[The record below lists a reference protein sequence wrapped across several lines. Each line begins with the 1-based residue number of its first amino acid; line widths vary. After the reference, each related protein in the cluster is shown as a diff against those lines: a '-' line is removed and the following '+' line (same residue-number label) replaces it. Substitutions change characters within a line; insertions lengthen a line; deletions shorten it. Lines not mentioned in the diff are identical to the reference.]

1 MPIKLTGGSVYDPTQ
16 NLHGAC
22 RDLFI
27 RDGVMAND
35 PGPDAKF
42 DAVYDLSGLIV
53 MAGAIDIHSHIAGGN
68 LNTARL
74 LLPEQHRNHMARR
87 LLPSSLR
94 AAPDGAAVPASKFA
108 PGELVNHP
116 FSTAKWSATDIGYR
130 YARMGYTTVV
140 EPAMLPV
147 NALDM
152 HLQMADIPLID
163 TAALA
168 ILGNDDLLLR
178 LMRAKVGQGQINDYV
193 AWTLNATRALG
204 LKVINAGGANAFKSN
219 VREFGLDDIVPDY
232 GVSSRQILQTLQRAA
247 CELGVPH
254 PVHVHCN
261 NLGIPGNIDT
271 ILATME
277 AAQGLPMHLAHVQ
290 FYAYGKEGARGF
302 SSAAARLLEGFKR
315 HPNITMDVGQVLF
328 GQTVTISGDV
338 IAQYSRRDD
347 ASPGKWVMWDAEC
360 EGSGGVVPYR
370 YRETSFVNTLQ
381 WAIGLELFLLAE
393 APERLFF
400 TTDHPNGAPFT
411 AYPELIRLLMDAGYR
426 QDCMARMN
434 QDALALT
441 LLPGLKREFSLS
453 EIATMTR
460 SAAARLLGLNDR
472 GHLAPGA
479 IADIAVYDPRG
490 RGKRGNTP
498 GAFAARPS
506 ADYRATFA
514 DAALVFKR
522 GRLVV
527 RSGEVIARPEGNAQ
541 IVQPEFDSRIT
552 DTVKRHFDRF
562 YSLKLSQ
569 FAVTDA
575 DFGERRR
582 FRTLD

>member
-1 MPIKLTGGSVYDPTQ
+1 MLTKLQNGTIFDPAQ
-16 NLHGAC
+16 NLHGEQ

-27 RDGVMAND
+27 RDGLMTND

-42 DAVYDLSGLIV
+42 DAVYDLAGRIV
-53 MAGAIDIHSHIAGGN
+53 MAGAVDIHSHIAGGN
-68 LNTARL
+68 VNTARL

-87 LLPSSLR
+87 L
-94 AAPDGAAVPASKFA
+94 
-108 PGELVNHP
+108 NQP
-116 FSTAKWSATDIGYR
+116 FSTAKWSTTDIGYR

-147 NALDM
+147 NALDV
-152 HLQMADIPLID
+152 HLQLADIPILD

-178 LMRAKVGQGQINDYV
+178 LMRDKASQTQINDYV
-193 AWTLNATRALG
+193 AWTLNATRSLG

-219 VREFGLDDIVPDY
+219 VRQFDLDDIVPDY
-232 GVSSRQILQTLQRAA
+232 GVSSRQILQTLQTAA
-247 CELGVPH
+247 CQLGVPH

-261 NLGIPGNIDT
+261 NLGIPGNVDT
-271 ILATME
+271 IIATMD

-290 FYAYGKEGARGF
+290 FYAYGNEGAKGF
-302 SSAAARLLEGFKR
+302 SSAAAQLLEAFNR

-338 IAQYSRRDD
+338 IAQYSRHGD
-347 ASPGKWVMWDAEC
+347 ASPNKWVMWDAEC

-370 YRETSFVNTLQ
+370 YREASFVNTLQ

-411 AYPELIRLLMDAGYR
+411 AYPELIRLLMDADYR
-426 QDCMARMN
+426 QACMARLN
-434 QDALALT
+434 QEALALT
-441 LLPGLKREFSLS
+441 LLPELKREFSLS

-460 SAAARLLGLNDR
+460 SAAARLLGLHDR

-479 IADIAVYDPRG
+479 LADIAVYDPQG
-490 RGKRGNTP
+490 CWVSVQMP
-498 GAFAARPS
+498 DAFANQAKI
-506 ADYRATFA
+506 DYRAMFA
-514 DAALVFKR
+514 DAALVFKN

-527 RSGEVIARPEGNAQ
+527 KDGQVIARPAGNAQ
-541 IVQPEFDSRIT
+541 IMQPHFDPRIER
-552 DTVKRHFDRF
+552 DIQNHFDRF
-562 YSLKLSQ
+562 YSLKLNN
-569 FAVTDA
+569 FKIDDVAFNLD
-575 DFGERRR
+575 DNHR
-582 FRTLD
+582 FRSVASY

>member
-1 MPIKLTGGSVYDPTQ
+1 MLIKLTGGQIYDPVQ
-16 NLHGAC
+16 NLHGEL

-27 RDGVMAND
+27 HDGLMAND

-42 DAVYDLSGLIV
+42 DAVYDLAGLIV
-53 MAGAIDIHSHIAGGN
+53 MAGAVDIHSHIAGGN
-68 LNTARL
+68 VNTARL

-87 LLPSSLR
+87 L
-94 AAPDGAAVPASKFA
+94 
-108 PGELVNHP
+108 NQP
-116 FSTAKWSATDIGYR
+116 FSTAKWSTTDIGYR

-147 NALDM
+147 NALDV
-152 HLQMADIPLID
+152 HLQMVDIPILD

-178 LMRAKVGQGQINDYV
+178 LMRAKASQSQINDYV
-193 AWTLNATRALG
+193 AWTLHATRALG

-219 VREFGLDDIVPDY
+219 ARQFDLDDIVPDY
-232 GVSSRQILQTLQRAA
+232 GVSSRQILQTLQTAT
-247 CELGVPH
+247 CQLGVPH

-261 NLGIPGNIDT
+261 NLGIPGNVET
-271 ILATME
+271 IVATME

-290 FYAYGKEGARGF
+290 FYAYGNEGAKGF
-302 SSAAARLLEGFKR
+302 SSAAAQLLEAFNR

-338 IAQYSRRDD
+338 IAQYSRHAD
-347 ASPGKWVMWDAEC
+347 ASPNKWVMWDAEC

-370 YRETSFVNTLQ
+370 YREASFVNTLQ
-381 WAIGLELFLLAE
+381 WAIGLELFLLAD

-411 AYPELIRLLMDAGYR
+411 AYPELIRLLMDADYR
-426 QDCMARMN
+426 QAYMTHLN
-434 QDALALT
+434 QEALALT
-441 LLPGLKREFSLS
+441 LLPNLTREFSLS

-460 SAAARLLGLNDR
+460 SAAAQLMGLSDR

-479 IADIAVYDPRG
+479 IADIAVYDPQG
-490 RGKRGNTP
+490 CGKSGKTP
-498 GAFAARPS
+498 GAFAARS
-506 ADYRATFA
+506 QADYRAMFA
-514 DAALVFKR
+514 DAALAFKS

-527 RSGEVIARPEGNAQ
+527 KDGDVIARPAGHAQ
-541 IVQPEFDSRIT
+541 TVQPYFDRHIER
-552 DTVKRHFDRF
+552 DIQNHFDRF
-562 YSLKLSQ
+562 YSLKLNN
-569 FAVTDA
+569 FKIDDVTFNHD
-575 DFGERRR
+575 DTQR
-582 FRTLD
+582 FRSVASH